1 MQQILEHIVGIAND
15 LLWSKLLIVLL
26 LSFGIYFTFRLKF
39 LQVRM
44 LKEMVR
50 VLREGAASRSKNS
63 ISPFQAFCIS
73 MAARVGT
80 GNITGIAI
88 AIALGGPGAIFWM
101 WIIAIIGSASS
112 FVESTLAQIYKV
124 KDVNGFRGGPAYYME
139 KGLNKRWMGAL
150 FAVLITLSF
159 GIVFNSVQSNTV
171 SLAFENA
178 FGTNRLTLGLILI
191 AVFGTII
198 FGGVKRIAKLAE
210 SIVVVLAVLYIGVA
224 FFVIFSN
231 ITQLPGV
238 LALIVKNAFGF
249 DQAAGGALGAAL
261 MQGVRRGIF
270 SNEAGMGSAPNAAAT
285 ATTSHPVK
293 QGLIQASF

>member
-1 MQQILEHIVGIAND
+1 
-15 LLWSKLLIVLL
+15 
-26 LSFGIYFTFRLKF
+26 
-39 LQVRM
+39 
-44 LKEMVR
+44 
-50 VLREGAASRSKNS
+50 
-63 ISPFQAFCIS
+63 
-73 MAARVGT
+73 
-80 GNITGIAI
+80 
-88 AIALGGPGAIFWM
+88 
-101 WIIAIIGSASS
+101 
-112 FVESTLAQIYKV
+112 AQIYKV

-224 FFVIFSN
+224 FFVIFTN
-231 ITQLPGV
+231 ITQLPSV

-249 DQAAGGALGAAL
+249 DQAAGVALG
-261 MQGVRRGIF
+261 
-270 SNEAGMGSAPNAAAT
+270 
-285 ATTSHPVK
+285 
-293 QGLIQASF
+293 

>member
-26 LSFGIYFTFRLKF
+26 LSLGIYFTFRLKF

-50 VLREGAASRSKNS
+50 VLREGAASRSKNT

-73 MAARVGT
+73 MAAVSERE
-80 GNITGIAI
+80 ILR
-88 AIALGGPGAIFWM
+88 ALPSPLHSAPGAIFWM

-124 KDVNGFRGGPAYYME
+124 KDVNGFRGEWRITWKRAE
-139 KGLNKRWMGAL
+139 QRWMGAL

-224 FFVIFSN
+224 FFVIFTN
-231 ITQLPGV
+231 ITQLPSV

-249 DQAAGGALGAAL
+249 DQAAGETLGAAL

-270 SNEAGMGSAPNAAAT
+270 QTKREWEVHRMPLPPPQQAIPSNRG
-285 ATTSHPVK
+285 
-293 QGLIQASF
+293 